1 MANQL
6 VSPCCGEGFEKSQD
20 SACCGA
26 EISDSGICMNR
37 DCYDHAESEGYI
49 CDECEEWFEE
59 EVDYSEYK
67 ETQREN
73 NEEDRADS
81 QRKYDE

>member
-1 MANQL
+1 MENQL
-6 VSPCCGEGFEKSQD
+6 VSPCCGEEFEKAED
-20 SACCGA
+20 SYCCGA
-26 EISDSGICMNR
+26 KISESGICY
-37 DCYDHAESEGYI
+37 DCNDNAESEGYI

-59 EVDYSEYK
+59 KVDYSEYK